1 MRGRGRAD
9 PTRQSIEVYPRGIRT
24 AENNLSRALLSLRVT
39 QTRLASVSATQSVPA
54 AQPAPTLPSGLRTR
68 PNVSDARTCVQGEGC
83 ERNTGSVAGAELA
96 YGGPGPPK
104 GVGQIW
110 RIEMKF

>member
-1 MRGRGRAD
+1 MVELS
-9 PTRQSIEVYPRGIRT
+9 RQPFLVHMYGIRT
-24 AENNLSRALLSLRVT
+24 AEKDLSRALFPLRDT

-83 ERNTGSVAGAELA
+83 ERNTGSVARAE
-96 YGGPGPPK
+96 
-104 GVGQIW
+104 
-110 RIEMKF
+110 